1 MTTPGLAPLLD
12 RLRDLRGDRW
22 DAAVALERV
31 APGAAPG
38 VDLAA
43 LGLDLHTVRESA
55 LGALADL
62 ADGREE
68 RAAATLASVVALQW
82 TAPGR
87 PWDGTFPATA
97 EQPAPPEEGAVE
109 WVDYDPNWRQFL
121 GVVLAVVVEDHA
133 ATLPVALVDRLVAA
147 VEACVRGEPDDRIP
161 PWYTNPDLMHAWLL
175 AWVGARVSDPDLVAR
190 GLARAQRA
198 AERVGE
204 VGDVDEYS
212 SPTYD
217 GVDLLAVGLWVAR
230 PPDPR
235 FVTAGAPVL
244 AVLGARV
251 AALFHAPLGAMCGPY
266 IRAYG
271 LGLDRYVSLVALWL
285 VAAGAPV
292 PSVLP
297 WPLDA
302 STDHV
307 HDLWF
312 APLVAALAPVVA
324 PALALREDL
333 PRRHRQTFGPVV
345 AESVLT
351 ETAALG
357 AERGRRPDFARD
369 QHVPVTLHT
378 ASGWVAVA
386 GDAGVDAT
394 VVDATTI
401 EAAVDGLVVRT
412 LWSAEPVDLAVGD
425 VRLVTSVPP
434 SAVEVRPDHPGWW
447 AVLTFPSPPVLTIRV
462 EPAV

>member
-1 MTTPGLAPLLD
+1 MSPGLDALVD
-12 RLRDLRGDRW
+12 RLRELRSAQW
-22 DAAVALERV
+22 DPGVGLERV
-31 APGAAPG
+31 APGAASG

-62 ADGREE
+62 ADGRSE
-68 RAAATLASVVALQW
+68 RAAVTLAVVVDLQW
-82 TAPGR
+82 SAPGR
-87 PWDGTFPATA
+87 PWDGTFPITA

-109 WVDYDPNWRQFL
+109 WLDYDPNWRQFL
-121 GVVLAVVVEDHA
+121 GVVLAVVVDRHA
-133 ATLPVALVDRLVAA
+133 SSLPPDLVARLVAA

-161 PWYTNPDLMHAWLL
+161 AWYTNPDLMHAWLL
-175 AWVGARVSDPDLVAR
+175 AWVGVRVDDSALVDR

-198 AERVGE
+198 ADRVAE

-217 GVDLLAVGLWVAR
+217 GVDLLALGLWVAH
-230 PPDPR
+230 PPTPA
-235 FVTAGAPVL
+235 FATHGTGVL
-244 AVLGARV
+244 AAVGGRV
-251 AALFHAPLGAMCGPY
+251 AALFHPGLGAMCGPY

-292 PSVLP
+292 GSVLP

-302 STDHV
+302 GTDHV

-312 APLVAALAPVVA
+312 APLVAALAPAVV
-324 PALALREDL
+324 PVLVLRDDL
-333 PRRHRQTFGPVV
+333 PRRHVQTFGPVV

-351 ETAALG
+351 ATAALG

-378 ASGWVAVA
+378 TAGWVAVA

-394 VVDATTI
+394 IVDDTTVEAT
-401 EAAVDGLVVRT
+401 VDGVVVRT
-412 LWSAEPVDLAVGD
+412 LWSAEPVDLVAGG
-425 VRLVTSVPP
+425 VRLTASVPP
-434 SAVEVRPDHPGWW
+434 SAVDVREDHPGWW
-447 AVLTFPSPPVLTIRV
+447 AVLTFPSPPVLTLTV
-462 EPAV
+462 EP

>member
-1 MTTPGLAPLLD
+1 MSVGLDALGD
-12 RLRDLRGDRW
+12 RLRELRSSQW
-22 DAAVALERV
+22 DPAVGLERV

-62 ADGREE
+62 ADGRVE
-68 RAAATLASVVALQW
+68 RAAVTLAAVVDLQW
-82 TAPGR
+82 SAPGR
-87 PWDGTFPATA
+87 PWDGTFPITA

-109 WVDYDPNWRQFL
+109 WLDYDPNWRQFL
-121 GVVLAVVVEDHA
+121 GVVLAVVVTEHA
-133 ATLPVALVDRLVAA
+133 SALPAELVARLDDA

-161 PWYTNPDLMHAWLL
+161 AWYTNPDLMHAWLL
-175 AWVGARVSDPDLVAR
+175 AWVGGRVSDPALVAA
-190 GLARAQRA
+190 GEARARRA
-198 AERVGE
+198 SARVAE

-217 GVDLLAVGLWVAR
+217 GVDLLALGLWVAH
-230 PPDPR
+230 PPTPV
-235 FVTAGAPVL
+235 FATHGPSVL
-244 AVLGARV
+244 AVVGGRV
-251 AALFHAPLGAMCGPY
+251 AALFHPGLGAMCGPY

-292 PSVLP
+292 GSVLP

-302 STDHV
+302 GTDHV

-324 PALALREDL
+324 PALTPRSDL
-333 PRRHRQTFGPVV
+333 PRRHVQRFGPVV
-345 AESVLT
+345 AESRLT
-351 ETAALG
+351 ASAALG

-378 ASGWVAVA
+378 TTGWVALA

-394 VVDATTI
+394 ILDDTTVEAT
-401 EAAVDGLVVRT
+401 VDGLVVRT
-412 LWSAEPVDLAVGD
+412 LWSAEPVDLAVD
-425 VRLVTSVPP
+425 DIRLTSSVPP
-434 SAVEVRPDHPGWW
+434 SAVDVRADHPGWW
-447 AVLTFPSPPVLTIRV
+447 AVLTFPSPPVLTLTV
-462 EPAV
+462 ES